1 LIKYMYLTKRKP
13 GFTRDAFTIRWR
25 KHGAL
30 GMSLPFWHHTLLYVQ
45 AEPIRPVPLPG
56 ASDDY
61 DAIAYIVTSDESFTA
76 EATPEDKMGAETML
90 KDELET
96 FAGPIPPVIMW
107 LKEEV
112 LKKGEPGGVTAFL
125 FFTDASKS
133 RQTAEH
139 YQKSSAATR
148 VVLNNRR
155 YDFQIPSFESVLPY
169 KATIEVSA
177 SSLAALKTI
186 MEPAQDAAWRR
197 ADLTVITREAVLWD
211 RIS

>member
-30 GMSLPFWHHTLLYVQ
+30 GMSMPFWHHSLLYVQ
-45 AEPIRPVPLPG
+45 AEPIRPAPVPG
-56 ASDDY
+56 ASDEY
-61 DAIAYIVTSDESFTA
+61 DGIAYIVTNDEAFTA
-76 EATPEDKMGAETML
+76 QTTPEDKIGAETML

-96 FAGPIPPVIMW
+96 FAGPIPPVMMW
-107 LKEEV
+107 LKEEI
-112 LKKGEPGGVTAFL
+112 LKSGEPGGVTAFL
-125 FFTDASKS
+125 FFTDAGKS

-139 YQKSSAATR
+139 YRKCSAANR

-155 YDFQIPSFESVLPY
+155 DDFQIPPFKSVLPY
-169 KATIEVSA
+169 RATVEVSA
-177 SSLAALKTI
+177 SCLAALKTI
-186 MEPAQDAAWRR
+186 IEPGQDAVWRQ
-197 ADLTVITREAVLWD
+197 ADLLVVTREAVLWD